1 MGRIKA
7 VIFDM
12 DGVLIDTEK
21 WLNRYWRQA
30 AAEAGFDMKQEHA
43 LAIRSLAGK
52 YAGPYLQSIYG
63 EKFSYWTIRE
73 RRKEL
78 MKEHIAKHGIEKKPG
93 VDEVLDYLKAQGIRA
108 AVATATDPV
117 RTREYLTKIGVYDK
131 FDRIICAT
139 MVENGKPKPD
149 IYLYACEQIGERP
162 EDCIAVEDSPNGV
175 RSAVDAGLRTIMV
188 PDLTGAD
195 EETAKLITAEAETLF
210 DLILML
216 EDDSILTRKST

>member
-1 MGRIKA
+1 MVKA

-21 WLNRYWRQA
+21 WLNKYWCQA
-30 AAEAGFDMKQEHA
+30 AGEAGYDMKPEHA

-52 YAGPYLQSIYG
+52 YAAPYLQDIFG
-63 EKFSYWTIRE
+63 ERFSYWTIRE

-78 MKEHIAKHGIEKKPG
+78 MREHIAQYGLDKKDG
-93 VDEVLDYLKAQGIRA
+93 VDEVLDYLRAHGIRT
-108 AVATATDPV
+108 AVATATDPK
-117 RTREYLTKIGVYDK
+117 RTKEYLTKIGIYDK
-131 FDRIICAT
+131 FDYIICAT

-149 IYLYACEQIGERP
+149 IYLYACTQIGESP

-175 RSAVDAGLRTIMV
+175 RSAVDAGIRTVMV
-188 PDLTGAD
+188 PDLSKPDA
-195 EETAKLITAEAETLF
+195 ETKKLIAAEADSLF

-216 EDDSILTRKST
+216 EDGEL

>member
-1 MGRIKA
+1 MIKA

-21 WLNRYWRQA
+21 WLNRYWCQA
-30 AAEAGFDMKQEHA
+30 AAEAGFDMKPEHA

-52 YAGPYLQSIYG
+52 YAAPYLQDIFG
-63 EKFSYWTIRE
+63 KRFSYWTIRE

-78 MKEHIAKHGIEKKPG
+78 MREHIARHGIDKKDG
-93 VDEVLDYLKAQGIRA
+93 VDEVLDYLKAHGIRT
-108 AVATATDPV
+108 AVATATDPK
-117 RTREYLTKIGVYDK
+117 RTKEYLTKIGIYDK
-131 FDRIICAT
+131 FDYIICAT

-149 IYLYACEQIGERP
+149 IYLCACAQMGEAP

-175 RSAVDAGLRTIMV
+175 RSAVDAGIRTVMV
-188 PDLTGAD
+188 PDLTKPDA
-195 EETAKLITAEAETLF
+195 ETKKLITAEADSLF

-216 EDDSILTRKST
+216 EDGAL